1 MGEKT
6 ISQSSSTIAPVKAHM
21 MHCVRVQ
28 PKKLMADNEG
38 ENQIVHK
45 LADSCGNVGSAGIDG
60 EALVFPDGSADVPVY
75 EVIYDSGNE
84 EGDRAS
90 EKHIPGSAEGVV
102 QGGVYDCFGP
112 VYIGFAPDSRDQ
124 AAEIEDQTHPEIDSD
139 GDHAEHRGRFG
150 PKRRVIMS
158 MHRKMIH
165 ETIMPQSRASHEKGR
180 LILLFASRFMEI
192 VATINTVTV
201 SEGTLRSRSFSSA
214 RSPWFFP

>member
-1 MGEKT
+1 
-6 ISQSSSTIAPVKAHM
+6 
-21 MHCVRVQ
+21 
-28 PKKLMADNEG
+28 MADNEG

-112 VYIGFAPDSRDQ
+112 VYIGFAPGSRDQ

-150 PKRRVIMS
+150 P
-158 MHRKMIH
+158 
-165 ETIMPQSRASHEKGR
+165 ETPGDHVHAQEDD
-180 LILLFASRFMEI
+180 
-192 VATINTVTV
+192 
-201 SEGTLRSRSFSSA
+201 
-214 RSPWFFP
+214 P